1 MHPYL
6 HEQMM
11 NARCDEL
18 HRQSARR
25 RGTVARA
32 GHRSRAP
39 LRRDVGWLLVHVGL
53 RLALG
58 PGQHGL
64 GQHGLGQHG
73 PGGHRAGAT
82 QPG

>member
-11 NARCDEL
+11 TARCDEL
-18 HRQSARR
+18 HRQRTPS

-32 GHRSRAP
+32 GHRRRPP

-58 PGQHGL
+58 PEQHGRAA
-64 GQHGLGQHG
+64 
-73 PGGHRAGAT
+73 HRAGAA

>member
-1 MHPYL
+1 MHPHL

-18 HRQSARR
+18 HRQST
-25 RGTVARA
+25 RGRGAVARA

-58 PGQHGL
+58 PGQHGP
-64 GQHGLGQHG
+64 GQHA
-73 PGGHRAGAT
+73 PGAHRAGAA

>member
-18 HRQSARR
+18 HRVSTPS

-32 GHRSRAP
+32 GRRRRPP
-39 LRRDVGWLLVHVGL
+39 LRHDVGWLLVHVGL

-58 PGQHGL
+58 PGQHD
-64 GQHGLGQHG
+64 
-73 PGGHRAGAT
+73 PAARRAGAA

>member
-11 NARCDEL
+11 KTRRDDLRRCGAR
-18 HRQSARR
+18 S

-32 GHRSRAP
+32 QHRRRPP
-39 LRRDVGWLLVHVGL
+39 LRHDVGWLLVHVGL

-58 PGQHGL
+58 PGPHEPGAAQL
-64 GQHGLGQHG
+64 G
-73 PGGHRAGAT
+73 
-82 QPG
+82 

>member
-11 NARCDEL
+11 KAHCTDL
-18 HRQSARR
+18 HRQAALG

-32 GHRSRAP
+32 GRRNRTP
-39 LRRDVGWLLVHVGL
+39 LRHDVGWLLVHVGL

-58 PGQHGL
+58 PGQHG
-64 GQHGLGQHG
+64 QAAS
-73 PGGHRAGAT
+73 RAGAA
-82 QPG
+82 QLG

>member
-18 HRQSARR
+18 HRQGTRG

-32 GHRSRAP
+32 GHHSRAP

-58 PGQHGL
+58 PGQHGP
-64 GQHGLGQHG
+64 GQHA
-73 PGGHRAGAT
+73 PGAHRAGAA